1 MKFRRADN
9 VVLQLV
15 DERAFLLDE
24 QGTEMIVLNAV
35 GTMVWA
41 ALDKPCDAGAIAA
54 SLQDRF
60 DDVTLAQLD
69 GDVRDFLDELAELG
83 LVAPIKE
90 R

>member
-1 MKFRRADN
+1 MEFRRVDN
-9 VVLQLV
+9 VVLQVV

-24 QGTEMIVLNAV
+24 QGSEMIVLNAV

-41 ALDKPCDAGAIAA
+41 ALDEPRDAGAIAA

-60 DDVTLAQLD
+60 DDVTLAQLE

-83 LVAPIKE
+83 LVVPIKE

>member
-1 MKFRRADN
+1 MKFRRVDN

-41 ALDKPCDAGAIAA
+41 ALDEPCDPGAIAA

-60 DDVTLAQLD
+60 DDVTLAQLE